1 MTVLDAYAVIAF
13 LRGEPAA
20 DEVRPLLEVGDA
32 FLTAIGVGEVID
44 HLVRSARVDVENAT
58 LDLAEL
64 GLLDGSP
71 VDAALGLASGS
82 LRARH
87 YHRTRCAI
95 SMADAVAAETARRR
109 AVRLV
114 SSDPHLLDVCHR
126 ESIDVVVLTGSNGSR
141 WAAPT

>member
-1 MTVLDAYAVIAF
+1 LTILDAYAVIAF

-20 DEVRPLLEVGDA
+20 EEVRLLLEVGDA
-32 FLTAIGVGEVID
+32 FLTAVGVGEVID
-44 HLVRSARVDVENAT
+44 HLVRSAGVDEENAT

-71 VDAALGLASGS
+71 VDSSLGLASGR

-87 YHRTRCAI
+87 FHRTRCAI
-95 SMADAVAAETARRR
+95 SMADAVAAETARSPG
-109 AVRLV
+109 VRLAT
-114 SSDPHLLDVCHR
+114 SDPHLLDVCDR
-126 ESIDVVVLTGSNGSR
+126 ESIDVVVLTGSNGTR

>member
-20 DEVRPLLEVGDA
+20 EQVRPLLEVGDA

-44 HLVRSARVDVENAT
+44 HLVRVGVDVENAT

-64 GLLDGSP
+64 GLIDGSV
-71 VDAALGLASGS
+71 VDSALGLSSGI
-82 LRARH
+82 LRGRH

-95 SMADAVAAETARRR
+95 SMADAVAAETARSSGG
-109 AVRLV
+109 RLV
-114 SSDPHLLDVCHR
+114 TSDPHLLDVCHR
-126 ESIDVVVLTGSNGSR
+126 ESIDVVVLTGSDGSR
-141 WAAPT
+141 WVAPT